1 MTQFLSYRLRQ
12 LAAIFSLL
20 MIATLG
26 ACSGGGSDSAT
37 SPLSGGDK
45 LSEADASRLVAQS
58 SFGATT
64 TSVAA
69 AQSQGLNAYLDS
81 QFAAPSSN
89 YAGFPY
95 VPPQPLPDCKNDGV
109 PGSAASICARDN
121 YSVFQVQRRF
131 FQNAL
136 SGPDPLRQRV
146 AFALGQI
153 MVVSATE
160 VNHAYGMAGYQQ
172 LLLDRAFGNFRDL
185 LFDVTLSP
193 AMGRYL
199 DMVNNDKP
207 NPVKGTEPNENYARE
222 LLQLFSIGVYE
233 LNQDG
238 TQKLDT
244 NGKPKPSYD
253 QDIIEG
259 FAHVFTGWTYA
270 PRPGQTMKIHNPLNY
285 EGAMAVLASN
295 HDNDAKILLNDVVL
309 PAGQTPEKDLND
321 TIDNVFQHAN
331 VGPFIGKQLIQH
343 LVSANPSP
351 AYVSRVA
358 AAFNDNGTGV
368 RGDLQAVVR
377 AILTDSE
384 ARGDSKT
391 ASDYGH
397 LHEPALYMVALLR
410 ALNGSSDGVY
420 LRNQSAAM
428 DQAIF
433 TAPSVFNFY
442 PPDHVL
448 PGDTILS
455 PESAI
460 LNSSTALNRANFVNA
475 LLFSAN
481 GIAADATVAGAT
493 GTKIDLTDLQALA
506 GNAEQL
512 VDELNRR
519 LLHGTLSANA
529 RAAVLLAVNAVPETD
544 TLNRVRNAAYLV
556 ALTPSYQVEQ

>member
-1 MTQFLSYRLRQ
+1 MTHHFAYRLRQ
-12 LAAIFSLL
+12 LAAIFL
-20 MIATLG
+20 MLMTATLG
-26 ACSGGGSDSAT
+26 ACGGGG
-37 SPLSGGDK
+37 GGDSGTTPPGNTSM
-45 LSEADASRLVAQS
+45 SEADASRLVMQS
-58 SFGATT
+58 SFGTT
-64 TSVAA
+64 KASVTA
-69 AQSQGLNAYLDS
+69 AQSQGLDAYLAA

-89 YAGFPY
+89 YSGFSY

-136 SGPDPLRQRV
+136 TGADSLRQRV

-172 LLLDRAFGNFRDL
+172 LLLDHAFGNFRDFL
-185 LFDVTLSP
+185 YNITLSP

-207 NPVKGTEPNENYARE
+207 NSAKGTEPNENYARE

-238 TQKLDT
+238 TQKFDT

-270 PRPGQTMKIHNPLNY
+270 PRPGQPMKIHNPLNY

-295 HDNDAKILLNDVVL
+295 HDNDAKILLNGVVL

-321 TIDNVFQHAN
+321 AIDNVFQHPN

-343 LVSANPSP
+343 LVTANPTL

-358 AAFNDNGTGV
+358 AAFNDNGKGV
-368 RGDLQAVVR
+368 RGDMQAVMR
-377 AILTDSE
+377 TILTDSE
-384 ARGDSKT
+384 ARGDGKT
-391 ASDYGH
+391 AADYGH
-397 LHEPALYMVALLR
+397 LREPALFIVALMR
-410 ALNGSSDGVY
+410 ALNGTSDGVY
-420 LRNQSAAM
+420 LRGQSAAM
-428 DQAIF
+428 DQPIF
-433 TAPSVFNFY
+433 TAPSVFYFY

-455 PESAI
+455 PESTI

-475 LLFSAN
+475 LLFSSS
-481 GIAADATVAGAT
+481 GIAPDATVSGAT

-506 GNAEQL
+506 ANAEQL
-512 VDELNRR
+512 VEELNRR
-519 LLHGTLSANA
+519 LLHGTLTANA
-529 RAAVLLAVNAVPETD
+529 RAAILQAVNAVPETD
-544 TLNRVRNAAYLV
+544 TLNRVRNAVYLV
-556 ALTPSYQVEQ
+556 ALAPNYQVEQ